1 MLHLSMNGLSTRR
14 RIFFL
19 LVGCFLPLFLIG
31 VTASWLHPEYLRPFS
46 LSSFRPSS
54 VASHN
59 SDAPAQEPVPE
70 ASVQLPPSEA
80 IATSP
85 PAAKPTEQWSFDTQ
99 RDERNYGLSDQ
110 QCLLAFPDFY
120 QEIDRA
126 VSSREVLGPITRSD
140 LDISWR
146 EGDEMLRAM
155 IYNRQVSPLPES
167 CIRSG
172 RYYFK
177 DYTMKRFGHACFV
190 PQI

>member
-19 LVGCFLPLFLIG
+19 LVGCVLPLFLIG
-31 VTASWLHPEYLRPFS
+31 VTTSYLHPEYLQP
-46 LSSFRPSS
+46 LSIPPFRPSS
-54 VASHN
+54 VSSPSN
-59 SDAPAQEPVPE
+59 DAPAQEPVPE
-70 ASVQLPPSEA
+70 TSVQLPPSEP
-80 IATSP
+80 IATDP

-99 RDERNYGLSDQ
+99 RDERNYGLSDE

-126 VSSREVLGPITRSD
+126 VSSREVLGPITRGD

-155 IYNRQVSPLPES
+155 IYDRQVSPLPDS
-167 CIRSG
+167 YICSG
-172 RYYFK
+172 RCYLKITQPKYLCQ
-177 DYTMKRFGHACFV
+177 ACSV
-190 PQI
+190 PRT